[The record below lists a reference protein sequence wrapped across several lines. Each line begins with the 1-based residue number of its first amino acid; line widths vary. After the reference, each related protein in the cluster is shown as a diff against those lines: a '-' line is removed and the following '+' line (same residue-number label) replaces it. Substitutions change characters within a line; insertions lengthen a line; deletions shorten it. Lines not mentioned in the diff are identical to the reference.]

1 MFKGNHDCGSV
12 LLLSQKETRRSGFL
26 LFWVTRYNYLGD
38 HAARAK
44 ISSLDA
50 FAFKGFAS
58 TAESPQPYGF
68 CFAELS
74 TPLLVALSKLVSP
87 IKSILMDIGMC
98 AQPRIL

>member
-1 MFKGNHDCGSV
+1 M
-12 LLLSQKETRRSGFL
+12 
-26 LFWVTRYNYLGD
+26 TRYNYLGD

-58 TAESPQPYGF
+58 TAGNPLPYGF

-74 TPLLVALSKLVSP
+74 T
-87 IKSILMDIGMC
+87 SILLTQSITRAGPSKAYC
-98 AQPRIL
+98 KITCENIETPR